1 MTFTCEAGV
10 KLLSQVRGK
19 KINQPFEEV
28 SLKTLPPLL
37 YSSFVR
43 RHTPREVS
51 GSHTLTTH
59 HFLEGASQAPRVIL

>member
-28 SLKTLPPLL
+28 SMKTLPPFFILL
-37 YSSFVR
+37 LSGARHQERSVDHIPLQRTTSLRGR
-43 RHTPREVS
+43 RKLL
-51 GSHTLTTH
+51 G
-59 HFLEGASQAPRVIL
+59 